1 MALPLVGH
9 GHRRVEKAA
18 GIVGVARVNRSSE
31 PLAEFVG
38 VVPGL
43 DVRVVAIR
51 VLFVPEIVLSVA
63 NELVDAYTGLHRRR
77 ERSVPCPFSSTP
89 RIAPSNRQPT

>member
-38 VVPGL
+38 VAPGL
-43 DVRVVAIR
+43 DVRVMAIR

-63 NELVDAYTGLHRRR
+63 NELVDACTGLHRRR

>member
-1 MALPLVGH
+1 MVPAWSRSSELLA
-9 GHRRVEKAA
+9 EL
-18 GIVGVARVNRSSE
+18 VGVAS
-31 PLAEFVG
+31 
-38 VVPGL
+38 GL

-63 NELVDAYTGLHRRR
+63 NELVDAYTGLQIQRSSPHRRR
-77 ERSVPCPFSSTP
+77 KRSVPCPFSSTP